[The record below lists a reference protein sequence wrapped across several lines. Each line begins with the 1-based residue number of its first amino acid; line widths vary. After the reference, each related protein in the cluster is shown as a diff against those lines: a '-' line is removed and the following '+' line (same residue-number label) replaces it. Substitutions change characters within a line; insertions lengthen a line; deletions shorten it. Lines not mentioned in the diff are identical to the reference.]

1 VVVVSHDRYFLD
13 RTVDRLFCFE
23 NGELQRFEGNYS
35 TYLERQSV
43 AAAVSVATPTASPA
57 ATDSAPAESAPAAPG
72 PATAKPRRRSFR
84 ETRELAE
91 LEVNLPAWEERRS
104 ILEAELAGGVSGADY
119 TALERLSEELSS
131 LLQQIE
137 RGEERWLEL
146 SELAG

>member
-1 VVVVSHDRYFLD
+1 M
-13 RTVDRLFCFE
+13 
-23 NGELQRFEGNYS
+23 QRFEGNYS

-43 AAAVSVATPTASPA
+43 AAAVSAATPTASPA
-57 ATDSAPAESAPAAPG
+57 AADSAPAAPG